1 MIMNNNDPDKNQ
13 ATEFSGSKLHLFIS
27 AAAFLGILFL
37 AGYIG
42 SQFQEMEDQ
51 LRYRAPAS
59 ISGESSRKINL
70 EKGQTVYVP
79 AYSHI
84 YSGEGEPQLLAIT
97 LSIRNTDPDR
107 SIRIIEARYFDS
119 KGELVKNYVDG
130 IFEVAPLQ
138 TIDVLVGKQDK
149 RGGSG
154 ANFIV
159 TWKSDEAVYEPII
172 EAVMI
177 GVAKDQ
183 NISFISPARP
193 LAKRV
198 K

>member
-1 MIMNNNDPDKNQ
+1 MNNDNLPSASNN
-13 ATEFSGSKLHLFIS
+13 SKLHLFIS
-27 AAAFLGILFL
+27 LAGFLVILFL

-42 SQFQEMEDQ
+42 SQIHEMEDQ
-51 LRYRAPAS
+51 LRYHAPVSNSARS
-59 ISGESSRKINL
+59 NREINL
-70 EKGQTVYVP
+70 EKGRTVYVP

-107 SIRIIEARYFDS
+107 SIRIVEARYFDT
-119 KGELVKNYVDG
+119 KGKLVKNYVDG
-130 IFEVAPLQ
+130 IVKMAPLE
-138 TIDVLVGKQDK
+138 TIDLLVEKQDK

-177 GVAKDQ
+177 GVARNQ

-193 LAKRV
+193 LARRIKQ
-198 K
+198 

>member
-1 MIMNNNDPDKNQ
+1 MHSNNPD
-13 ATEFSGSKLHLFIS
+13 SGNSKLHLFLS
-27 AAAFLGILFL
+27 AAGFLAILFL

-42 SQFQEMEDQ
+42 SQFQEIEDQ
-51 LRYRAPAS
+51 LRYHAPVINS
-59 ISGESSRKINL
+59 TGSNREINL
-70 EKGQTVYVP
+70 EKGRTVYVP

-84 YSGEGEPQLLAIT
+84 YSGEGETQLLAIT

-107 SIRIIEARYFDS
+107 SIRIVEARYFDT
-119 KGELVKNYVDG
+119 KGKLVKNYVDG
-130 IFEVAPLQ
+130 IVEVAPLE
-138 TIDVLVGKQDK
+138 TIDVLVEKKDK

-198 K
+198 NK